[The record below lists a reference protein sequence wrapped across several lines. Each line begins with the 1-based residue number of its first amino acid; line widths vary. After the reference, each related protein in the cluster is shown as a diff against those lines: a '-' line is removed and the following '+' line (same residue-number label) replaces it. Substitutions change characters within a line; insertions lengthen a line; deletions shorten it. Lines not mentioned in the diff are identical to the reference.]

1 MLDMGCADQRLA
13 LQQAIEKVML
23 EVDSQKGE
31 K

>member
-13 LQQAIEKVML
+13 LQEAIEKAIP